1 MRTAYAILS
10 TSYTSGHHMSNF
22 FYKDKPIIGLDISLT
37 SLKLMAVDTR
47 RWNVIGYA
55 SVDVDPNELQKSL
68 VGNGAYLKEMLLE
81 LRKNVTGHL
90 PSNHVVIGIPTIK
103 TYARSIELPAD
114 IKGVLQDA
122 VELEAE
128 QYIPVP
134 VSQLYIDYEITGKT
148 EKAISVMMCA
158 APQKLID
165 ICVDAVSQAGFQVTM
180 IEPGMNAAAR
190 LLKVTESGDL
200 PSVIVDIGAATTD
213 VAILDGTIRVTGG
226 VPVGGNTFTIDIA
239 KTLKV
244 PLETAHQLKVL
255 NGLNIGPRQVKIR
268 AALDPNLKRI
278 SDEIKKIIRYYNERL
293 TEGKR
298 IEQVLVV
305 GGGSNVPGIGD
316 YFTDN
321 IVIAARVAS
330 PWQGL
335 HFDKLQPPARQFLPR
350 YITVAGLASVNSKD
364 IWK

>member
-1 MRTAYAILS
+1 
-10 TSYTSGHHMSNF
+10 MSKF
-22 FYKDKPIIGLDISLT
+22 FYKDKPIVGLDISLT
-37 SLKLMAVDTR
+37 SLKLMAIDTR
-47 RWNVIGYA
+47 KWNVLGYA
-55 SVDVDPNELQKSL
+55 SIDVDPNQLQQSIS
-68 VGNGAYLKEMLLE
+68 GDGRYLSEMLIE
-81 LRKNVTGHL
+81 LRKNTTGHL
-90 PSNHVVIGIPTIK
+90 VSDHVVMGIPTIK
-103 TYARSIELPAD
+103 TFSRSLDLPRD
-114 IKGVLQDA
+114 VKGVLKDA

-148 EKAISVMMCA
+148 DKTISVMMCA
-158 APQKLID
+158 VPQKLID
-165 ICVDAVSQAGFQVTM
+165 ICVDAAGEAGFTVTM

-200 PSVIVDIGAATTD
+200 PTVIVDIGAATTD
-213 VAILDGTIRVTGG
+213 VAILDSTIRVTGG
-226 VPVGGNTFTIDIA
+226 VPVGGNTFTIDIS
-239 KTLKV
+239 KKLKV

-255 NGLNIGPRQVKIR
+255 NGLNISPRQEKIR
-268 AALDPNLKRI
+268 EALEPNLKKI

-293 TEGKR
+293 TDGKK

-316 YFTDN
+316 YFTDS

-330 PWQGL
+330 PWQAL
-335 HFDKLQPPARQFLPR
+335 HFDKLQQPARQFLSR
-350 YITVAGLASVNSKD
+350 YITVAGLASVNYKE

>member
-1 MRTAYAILS
+1 
-10 TSYTSGHHMSNF
+10 MSKF
-22 FYKDKPIIGLDISLT
+22 FYKDKPVIGLDISLT
-37 SLKLMAVDTR
+37 SLKLMAIDTR
-47 RWNVIGYA
+47 KWNVLGYA
-55 SVDVDPNELQKSL
+55 SVDVDPNKLQASL
-68 VGNGAYLKEMLLE
+68 SGDNRYLTEMLIE
-81 LRKNVTGHL
+81 LRRNIAGDLV
-90 PSNHVVIGIPTIK
+90 SDHVVMGIPTIR
-103 TYARSIELPAD
+103 TFARSIELPRD
-114 IKGVLQDA
+114 IKGALQDA

-148 EKAISVMMCA
+148 DKSISVMMCA

-165 ICVDAVSQAGFQVTM
+165 ICVTAATEAGFRTTM

-200 PSVIVDIGAATTD
+200 PTVIVDIGAATTD
-213 VAILDGTIRVTGG
+213 VAVLDGSIKVTGG
-226 VPVGGNTFTIDIA
+226 VPVGGNTFTIDIS
-239 KTLKV
+239 KKLKV

-255 NGLNIGPRQVKIR
+255 NGLNVSPRQAKIR
-268 AALDPNLKRI
+268 EALEPSLKKI

-293 TEGKR
+293 TEGKK

-316 YFTDN
+316 YFTDS
-321 IVIAARVAS
+321 IIIAARVAS
-330 PWQGL
+330 PWQVL
-335 HFDKLQPPARQFLPR
+335 HFDKVPQPARQFLSR
-350 YITVAGLASVNSKD
+350 YITVAGLASVNYKE